1 MQRLKDD
8 TKLVLR
14 VTATTHVG
22 VKGRRRVRNWAQTVD
37 RGEAPRD
44 MSWDCEL
51 WPCFN
56 QGLPRASSVNLK
68 LATSNEREEKKWRR
82 AVYCP
87 SCASIILLGFPW
99 WDSRRDL
106 PNIPHRSLLPST
118 ETLAAMWASGS
129 LGSDIT
135 PEHPRTHHCRIRTN
149 IIQSTNAVDDRW
161 LTSFIGCSLSLHG
174 KRRWCCYVGIPP
186 VIMHELTD
194 DSMSKGSSRNG
205 RRLQI
210 LHLLGH
216 STAQPPR

>member
-8 TKLVLR
+8 TKTCASCHCHYTR
-14 VTATTHVG
+14 G
-22 VKGRRRVRNWAQTVD
+22 VKKEEERRNWAQTVD
-37 RGEAPRD
+37 RGEARRD
-44 MSWDCEL
+44 MSWDSEV

-56 QGLPRASSVNLK
+56 QGLPRASSVDLK

-118 ETLAAMWASGS
+118 ETLAMWASGS

-135 PEHPRTHHCRIRTN
+135 PEHPRTHHCRITTN
-149 IIQSTNAVDDRW
+149 IIQSTNAVDERW
-161 LTSFIGCSLSLHG
+161 LASSDAACLSTE
-174 KRRWCCYVGIPP
+174 K
-186 VIMHELTD
+186 ED
-194 DSMSKGSSRNG
+194 DVMWAYHR
-205 RRLQI
+205 
-210 LHLLGH
+210 
-216 STAQPPR
+216 